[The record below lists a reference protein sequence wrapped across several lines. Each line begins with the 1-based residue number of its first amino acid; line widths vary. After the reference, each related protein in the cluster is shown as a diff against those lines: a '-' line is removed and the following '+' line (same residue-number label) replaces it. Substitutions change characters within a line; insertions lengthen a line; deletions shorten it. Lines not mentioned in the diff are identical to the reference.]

1 MKCLYCLYFCCT
13 HGSNIALIVEDFFKT
28 NIEVFYIV
36 MVQLLLVNA
45 ATRKIMNGF
54 AIFAII
60 LCISIVLLFSSYIHR
75 FLYCMHAVNHALKTR
90 LKVIHH
96 NARLTDRFEIP
107 DEFRDQGLVR
117 PKVRFPS

>member
-1 MKCLYCLYFCCT
+1 MVQIYVT
-13 HGSNIALIVEDFFKT
+13 LIVEDFFKT